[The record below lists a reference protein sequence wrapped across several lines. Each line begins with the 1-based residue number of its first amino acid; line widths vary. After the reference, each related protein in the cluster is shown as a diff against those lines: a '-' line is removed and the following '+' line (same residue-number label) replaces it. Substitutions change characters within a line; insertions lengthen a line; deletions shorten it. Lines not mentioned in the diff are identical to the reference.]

1 MHEKHSTTLI
11 PASTG
16 DGDRVPG
23 LLDGWHGWLRYL
35 ADDCTYRDVA
45 IFDDTIVGLDATRP
59 EVRCHVVDVLGR
71 GVKCK
76 CVECERCV
84 RSGGLCMRCRDSAPP
99 QPDPLCADCDGTGW
113 IVPSY
118 DLRWALSWGTLTPD
132 ISAEESAGILACSV
146 ARIRAGL
153 GPVVGIAERDGMAGH
168 RTGAFRQWHTAAY
181 VMHRGYATRGGDG
194 TLTLPTY

>member
-71 GVKCK
+71 GVKCDQCQHGMVFTVK
-76 CVECERCV
+76 PVKQAEEC
-84 RSGGLCMRCRDSAPP
+84 
-99 QPDPLCADCDGTGW
+99 PDCNGTGYR
-113 IVPSY
+113 IPSY